1 MAKAWSPPG
10 SGEMGGDS
18 DAGGVHHVLCR
29 APLVTVP
36 SPRGQTHQECDSI
49 HRDLA
54 HRTGD
59 ISPTHWR
66 VTHCMQSTWLL
77 LRSAKF
83 FHLLV
88 RFWSIFIISI
98 CQLVS
103 QSIDS
108 SSNERQAKT
117 SKVAFGSG
125 SALVLSFTESMVQY
139 LTWDQPMYHQC
150 MRPAPAS
157 AQHEARPCISPVW
170 DAPMYQDSMLTV
182 CGRVSGHQWPHGPP
196 TLRAEEQSPLCSQQ
210 CNTFT
215 LHCNC
220 ITFTLHYKC
229 ITWDGSLH
237 SSQGL
242 HGADMQVPSP
252 RIAL

>member
-1 MAKAWSPPG
+1 MAKALSPPAC
-10 SGEMGGDS
+10 GEMGVDS
-18 DAGGVHHVLCR
+18 GAGGVHHVLCLT
-29 APLVTVP
+29 PLVTVP
-36 SPRGQTHQECDSI
+36 SPRGQPQQECDSI

-88 RFWSIFIISI
+88 RFRSIFIISI
-98 CQLVS
+98 CQF
-103 QSIDS
+103 IDS

-139 LTWDQPMYHQC
+139 LT
-150 MRPAPAS
+150 
-157 AQHEARPCISPVW
+157 
-170 DAPMYQDSMLTV
+170 
-182 CGRVSGHQWPHGPP
+182 
-196 TLRAEEQSPLCSQQ
+196 
-210 CNTFT
+210 
-215 LHCNC
+215 
-220 ITFTLHYKC
+220 
-229 ITWDGSLH
+229 
-237 SSQGL
+237 
-242 HGADMQVPSP
+242 
-252 RIAL
+252 